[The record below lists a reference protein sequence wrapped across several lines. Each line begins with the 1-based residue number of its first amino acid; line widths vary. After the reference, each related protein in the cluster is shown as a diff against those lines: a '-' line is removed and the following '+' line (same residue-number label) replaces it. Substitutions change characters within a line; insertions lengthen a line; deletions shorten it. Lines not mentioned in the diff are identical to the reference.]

1 MLNDDAE
8 LQALFREEVSER
20 AHRLIEGGHRM
31 ATDGVDPDAVAHLV
45 RDAHTIKGSARVMGY
60 AAMARGAETLEQL
73 WKRVRDGAVAADAE
87 LGELLAGL
95 ASSLEDAAEAHPT
108 EGTPELANAM
118 TEADGFTK
126 GPAPDPNGGE
136 PAVPAARSQPAPEE
150 PLSPHAVDLGGLLS
164 TLEAEVVEE
173 SASIENSR
181 LYRLINRSA
190 EAGVG
195 ARGLRE
201 TVTAMRLATAGSP
214 HEVAALA
221 ARWERA
227 VEALEQTI
235 NDLQKQAMALAAAP
249 LREVTDAFPRL
260 ARYLARKTDKHV
272 RLEILGGEVE
282 VDRQV
287 LQQLADPLRHLIVN
301 AIEHGI
307 EPSAERAELGK
318 PSTAEVS
325 MRAEVT
331 GGRLRITVED
341 DGRGVDWPAIE
352 EAARARGLVDGPLV
366 SGAQLTSFLFLE
378 GTTTGR
384 DRSEFSGDGA
394 GLAVVARAVEALNG
408 GLELTSVPGAGTRVE
423 VTVPA
428 WWALQEALLV
438 RAGGHL
444 WGIPEPAVVTRF
456 PISFADLRPGDGR
469 MELLWHDQRVPV
481 ASLSAAVGLPEEEQV
496 EEVVLVTTRAG
507 LVALTA
513 PEVMGARQIAVKAL
527 GPLLQGLPHLTGAA
541 VLNGTDVVVM
551 LEPNRLEERARTLPA
566 IIGPRAR
573 VMVVDDSPGVR
584 KLLAATLA
592 SHGFETIVAA
602 GVREALGS
610 LESERI
616 DGLVVDYSM
625 PGHDGLELVARV
637 RQASPGLP
645 IIMVSAVAGSDV
657 QARARQA
664 GVDVYFDKS
673 DLRKGALAATL
684 QALVESRALRQTT

>member
-1 MLNDDAE
+1 MNDDAE

-20 AHRLIEGGHRM
+20 AHRLIEAARRM
-31 ATDGVDPDAVAHLV
+31 ATEGVDPEQVPNLV

-60 AAMARGAETLEQL
+60 AAMARGAETLEHL
-73 WKRVRDGAVAADAE
+73 WKRIRDGGVPADAE

-95 ASSLEDAAEAHPT
+95 AASLEAAAEAHPA
-108 EGTPELANAM
+108 EGTPELANAL
-118 TEADGFTK
+118 AGVDGFTT
-126 GPAPDPNGGE
+126 GLAPAPNGGMS
-136 PAVPAARSQPAPEE
+136 PAPAATPAPTE
-150 PLSPHAVDLGGLLS
+150 PPPSPHAVDLGGLLS

-190 EAGVG
+190 EAGVD

-201 TVTAMRLATAGSP
+201 TLTALRLATAGSP

-227 VEALEQTI
+227 VEALQQTI
-235 NDLQKQAMALAAAP
+235 EDLQKQAMALAAAP

-282 VDRQV
+282 VDQQV

-307 EPSAERAELGK
+307 ESSAERAELGK
-318 PSTAEVS
+318 PATAAVS
-325 MRAEVT
+325 MRAEVS

-341 DGRGVDWPAIE
+341 DGRGVDWQGLE
-352 EAARARGLVDGPLV
+352 ETARARGLVDGPPA
-366 SGAQLTSFLFLE
+366 SQAQLTSFLFLE
-378 GTTTGR
+378 GTTTR
-384 DRSEFSGDGA
+384 PVRSEFSGDGA

-423 VTVPA
+423 VAVPA
-428 WWALQEALLV
+428 WWALQEVLLV

-444 WGIPEPAVVTRF
+444 WGIPEPAAAATL
-456 PISFADLRPGDGR
+456 PISFADLRPGKGG
-469 MELLWHDQRVPV
+469 MELWWRDQSVPV

-513 PEVMGARQIAVKAL
+513 PEVIGARQIAVKAL
-527 GPLLQGLPHLTGAA
+527 GPLLQGLPHLSGAA

-551 LEPNRLEERARTLPA
+551 LEPNRLGERARTLPA
-566 IIGPRAR
+566 TAGPRAR

-584 KLLAATLA
+584 QLLAATLA
-592 SHGFETIVAA
+592 SHGFETVVAP
-602 GVREALGS
+602 GVREALGH

-616 DGLVVDYSM
+616 DALVVDYSM

-637 RQASPGLP
+637 REASPGLP
-645 IIMVSAVAGSDV
+645 IVMVSAVAGPDV
-657 QARARQA
+657 QARARRV

-673 DLRKGALAATL
+673 DLRQGALAATL
-684 QALVESRALRQTT
+684 QALVESRALRQAT

>member
-1 MLNDDAE
+1 VLNDDAE
-8 LQALFREEVSER
+8 LQALFRDEVSER
-20 AHRLIEGGHRM
+20 AHRLIEGGRRM
-31 ATDGVDPDAVAHLV
+31 ATEGVDPGQVPELV

-60 AAMARGAETLEQL
+60 AAMARGAETLERL
-73 WKRVRDGAVAADAE
+73 WKQVRDGAVAADAE

-95 ASSLEDAAEAHPT
+95 ASSLEDAAEAHPA
-108 EGTPELANAM
+108 EGTPQLANAM
-118 TEADGFTK
+118 TEADGFTR

-136 PAVPAARSQPAPEE
+136 PVVPVARPQPAPEE

-164 TLEAEVVEE
+164 SLEAEVVDD

-235 NDLQKQAMALAAAP
+235 DDLQKQAMALAAAP

-272 RLEILGGEVE
+272 RLEILGGDVE

-318 PSTAEVS
+318 PSTAVVSMSAEVS
-325 MRAEVT
+325 
-331 GGRLRITVED
+331 GGRLRLTVED
-341 DGRGVDWPAIE
+341 DGRGVDWQGLE
-352 EAARARGLVDGPLV
+352 EAARSRGLVDGPL
-366 SGAQLTSFLFLE
+366 SREQLTSFLFLE
-378 GTTTGR
+378 GTTTR
-384 DRSEFSGDGA
+384 SVRSEFSGDGA
-394 GLAVVARAVEALNG
+394 GLAIVARAVEALNG
-408 GLELTSVPGAGTRVE
+408 GLELSSVPGAGTRVE

-428 WWALQEALLV
+428 WWALQEVLLV

-444 WGIPEPAVVTRF
+444 WGIPEPAVAAAF
-456 PISFADLRPGDGR
+456 PISFAELRSGEAG
-469 MELLWHDQRVPV
+469 MGLWWHEQSVPV

-513 PEVMGARQIAVKAL
+513 PEVIGTRQIAVKAL
-527 GPLLQGLPHLTGAA
+527 GPLLQGLPQLTGAA

-551 LEPNRLEERARTLPA
+551 LEPNRLGERARTIPA
-566 IIGPRAR
+566 SIGPRPR

-584 KLLAATLA
+584 QLIAATLA
-592 SHGFETIVAA
+592 THGFETIVAA

-616 DGLVVDYSM
+616 DALVVDYSM
-625 PGHDGLELVARV
+625 PGHTGLELVARV

-645 IIMVSAVAGSDV
+645 IVMVSAVAGSDV
-657 QARARQA
+657 QADARRA

-673 DLRKGALAATL
+673 DLRQGALAATL
-684 QALVESRALRQTT
+684 QALVESRALRQAT